1 MISVQKIKQTLL
13 SAKGSTILLAAGMAG
28 IALIFLSSVWPSSSQ
43 TKSASSAA
51 SSSATSDYAAQLEQN
66 LRGIVGSIAGVGR
79 VRVMVTLE
87 SGVQYVYEQNQKTTQ
102 SSASTA
108 SQTQQAT
115 GTEESTVLA
124 QTASGGQ
131 QALIQTER
139 QPQVRVVVM
148 VCDGG
153 NDPAVQ
159 EQVLEAVSTALG
171 VSVSAI
177 SISPMAA
184 ASSAR

>member
-1 MISVQKIKQTLL
+1 MVSLKKAKEMLL
-13 SAKGSTILLAAGMAG
+13 SAKGSTILLAAGMVG
-28 IALIFLSSVWPSSSQ
+28 IALIFLSSVWPASSGS
-43 TKSASSAA
+43 KAAASSATA
-51 SSSATSDYAAQLEQN
+51 DTVSGYAAQLEQS

-87 SGVQYVYEQNQKTTQ
+87 SGVQYVYEQNQKTTE
-102 SSASTA
+102 SNASTA

-115 GTEESTVLA
+115 GTEQSTVLA

-131 QALIQTER
+131 QALIRTER
-139 QPQVRVVVM
+139 QPEVRGVVI

-153 NDPAVQ
+153 GDPAVQ
-159 EQVLEAVSTALG
+159 EQVLTAVTTALG
-171 VSVSAI
+171 VSASAI